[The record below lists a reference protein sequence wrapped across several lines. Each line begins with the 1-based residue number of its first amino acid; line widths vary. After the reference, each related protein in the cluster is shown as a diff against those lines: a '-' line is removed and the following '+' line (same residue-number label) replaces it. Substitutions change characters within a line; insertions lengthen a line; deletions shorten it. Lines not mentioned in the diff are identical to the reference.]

1 MHSTIDELDN
11 ALRPVIDEM
20 FNYAQF
26 AISKDFI
33 NDSTKTNDKTNKYI
47 YRENG
52 KTIINIDVKLIVI
65 IVIKIL
71 LLVMV

>member
-1 MHSTIDELDN
+1 
-11 ALRPVIDEM
+11 M

-52 KTIINIDVKLIVI
+52 KTIINIDGKT
-65 IVIKIL
+65 
-71 LLVMV
+71 

>member
-1 MHSTIDELDN
+1 
-11 ALRPVIDEM
+11 M

-47 YRENG
+47 YREN
-52 KTIINIDVKLIVI
+52 VKL
-65 IVIKIL
+65 L
-71 LLVMV
+71 